1 MWGKLKFKVL
11 RKLHIFRL
19 FQTIFVQNVG
29 KFSQKIFAIFGL
41 KSSKLRRFFGIWKWT
56 EDEDED
62 GSSDKNLQSFV
73 ATLVYPPWRIYFIL
87 GKLRY
92 VANCFPHHGYI
103 WNYGAI
109 PQTWEVSLIIIDNIE
124 WSGKELQWFCSGIL

>member
-19 FQTIFVQNVG
+19 FQTIFVQNIG

-62 GSSDKNLQSFV
+62 GSSDKNLRSFEDFRSFV
-73 ATLVYPPWRIYFIL
+73 ATLIQKWVFMPI
-87 GKLRY
+87 KLHHFS
-92 VANCFPHHGYI
+92 FP
-103 WNYGAI
+103 NYSKLLINITLLPCKI
-109 PQTWEVSLIIIDNIE
+109 PFLLHLSTTLLFWYRLS
-124 WSGKELQWFCSGIL
+124 